1 MLYDTTVPAAQQF
14 LATNQNV
21 AKPDFREDNA
31 PEWDLQCAQKQYH
44 EFNQQQYGSAHA
56 SSTCTDQTQDDKF
69 SNQVRLLTVALVSIG
84 MGGGMG
90 IGGGACCT
98 A

>member
-1 MLYDTTVPAAQQF
+1 M
-14 LATNQNV
+14 
-21 AKPDFREDNA
+21 KHDNL
-31 PEWDLQCAQKQYH
+31 EHQIDQKRLRTILQEQCIKKIVEQMMTAVSFFIRLSPQ
-44 EFNQQQYGSAHA
+44 HA
-56 SSTCTDQTQDDKF
+56 QTQPDESDGHICLKPGDV
-69 SNQVRLLTVALVSIG
+69 SSLLADLLTVALVSIG